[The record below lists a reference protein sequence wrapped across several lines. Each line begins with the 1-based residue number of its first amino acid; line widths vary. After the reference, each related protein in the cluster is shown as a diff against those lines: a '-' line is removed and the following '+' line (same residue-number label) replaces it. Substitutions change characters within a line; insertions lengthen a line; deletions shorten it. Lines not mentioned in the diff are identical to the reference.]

1 VRRCLQCFDTFVK
14 SVYVLTVAMQEVMDR
29 CIGNYRKTTG
39 IELRMA
45 IDPENFLSSELYVL
59 YIIIVSYVSAK
70 VQISAVKLIKGF
82 LV

>member
-1 VRRCLQCFDTFVK
+1 
-14 SVYVLTVAMQEVMDR
+14 MQEVMDR